1 MQLTQ
6 PLKGAYPLTYINNNN
21 SNNNN
26 NNNNNNNH
34 NHNVN
39 NDNNNDI
46 ICMTVLI
53 RWLGNAITIY
63 FQNAYNHLQSI

>member
-1 MQLTQ
+1 MAFLII
-6 PLKGAYPLTYINNNN
+6 KSFKERNNNN
-21 SNNNN
+21 NDNNNN
-26 NNNNNNNH
+26 NNNN

-53 RWLGNAITIY
+53 RWLGNAITIC
-63 FQNAYNHLQSI
+63 FQDACNHLRGI

>member
-1 MQLTQ
+1 MAFLII
-6 PLKGAYPLTYINNNN
+6 KSFKERNNNNNDNNNN

-26 NNNNNNNH
+26 NNNNN

-63 FQNAYNHLQSI
+63 FQDACNHLRSI